1 MSVTLSPPLSRL
13 VAISLLLVALFL
25 GYVALIAPPLEAWRE
40 ARSAIADA
48 QGALPRMADVEE
60 TLAARRMLLADLQ
73 RRQRAAEGLL
83 QGDSETL
90 IAAQLQN
97 RIKTLVGAAQGEVT
111 SMQVLQTRND
121 GGFRKIAV
129 RGQVLVGLPGL
140 QKIFYELEAG
150 VPYLFLD
157 NVEIRVQQSPS
168 RARDEPK
175 RDPVHDV
182 RFDLYGFARGMS

>member
-1 MSVTLSPPLSRL
+1 MRVTLSPPLSRL
-13 VAISLLLVALFL
+13 VAISLLLVVLFL
-25 GYVALIAPPLEAWRE
+25 GYSALIAPLLEAWHE

-48 QGALPRMADVEE
+48 QDALPRIADAQES
-60 TLAARRMLLADLQ
+60 LAARRQTLAGLQ
-73 RRQRAAEGLL
+73 LQQRAAEGLL

-97 RIKTLVGAAQGEVT
+97 RIKTLVDAAQGEVR

-129 RGQVLVGLPGL
+129 RGQVSVGLPGL
-140 QKIFYELEAG
+140 QKVFYDLEVG

-157 NVEIRVQQSPS
+157 NVEIRAQQVPS
-168 RARDEPK
+168 RVRDEPK
-175 RDPVHDV
+175 RDPPLDV
-182 RFDLYGFARGMS
+182 RFDLYGFARGTS

>member
-25 GYVALIAPPLEAWRE
+25 GYAALIAPPLEAWRE
-40 ARSAIADA
+40 ARGAIADA
-48 QGALPRMADVEE
+48 QGALPRMADAQESL
-60 TLAARRMLLADLQ
+60 TARRQMLADLQ

-129 RGQVLVGLPGL
+129 RGQVMVGLPGL

-175 RDPVHDV
+175 RDPAHDV

>member
-1 MSVTLSPPLSRL
+1 MSVTLSPLLSRL
-13 VAISLLLVALFL
+13 VAISLLLVVLFL
-25 GYVALIAPPLEAWRE
+25 GYAALIAPLLQAWHE
-40 ARSAIADA
+40 ARAAIADA
-48 QGALPRMADVEE
+48 QAALPRMADAEE
-60 TLAARRMLLADLQ
+60 SLAARRQTLAGLQ

-97 RIKTLVGAAQGEVT
+97 RIKTLVDAAQGEVR

-140 QKIFYELEAG
+140 QTVFYELEVG

-157 NVEIRVQQSPS
+157 NVEIRPQQAPS

-175 RDPVHDV
+175 RDPSLDV
-182 RFDLYGFARGMS
+182 RFELYGFTRRIS

>member
-1 MSVTLSPPLSRL
+1 MSVTLSPPLARL
-13 VAISLLLVALFL
+13 VAISLLLVVLFL
-25 GYVALIAPPLEAWRE
+25 GYAALVAPLLEAWRE
-40 ARSAIADA
+40 AHGAIADA
-48 QGALPRMADVEE
+48 QGALPRMADAQES
-60 TLAARRMLLADLQ
+60 LAARRQMLADLQ

-97 RIKTLVGAAQGEVT
+97 RIKTLVDAAQGEVT
-111 SMQVLQTRND
+111 SMQILQTRND

-129 RGQVLVGLPGL
+129 RGQVLIGLPGL
-140 QKIFYELEAG
+140 QKVLYELEAG

-175 RDPVHDV
+175 RDPPHDV

>member
-13 VAISLLLVALFL
+13 VAISLLLVALLL
-25 GYVALIAPPLEAWRE
+25 GYAALIPPPLEAWGE
-40 ARSAIADA
+40 ARGAIADA
-48 QGALPRMADVEE
+48 QGALPRMADAQESL
-60 TLAARRMLLADLQ
+60 TARRQMLADLQ

-121 GGFRKIAV
+121 GGFRKIADRGPGIV
-129 RGQVLVGLPGL
+129 RLPAPP
-140 QKIFYELEAG
+140 KNFYAL
-150 VPYLFLD
+150 
-157 NVEIRVQQSPS
+157 
-168 RARDEPK
+168 
-175 RDPVHDV
+175 
-182 RFDLYGFARGMS
+182 

>member
-25 GYVALIAPPLEAWRE
+25 GYAALIVPPLEAWRD
-40 ARSAIADA
+40 ARGAIADA
-48 QGALPRMADVEE
+48 QGALPRIADAQESL
-60 TLAARRMLLADLQ
+60 TARRQLLADLQ
-73 RRQRAAEGLL
+73 RRQRVAEGLL

-129 RGQVLVGLPGL
+129 RGQVLIGLPGL
-140 QKIFYELEAG
+140 QKVFYELEAG
-150 VPYLFLD
+150 MPYLFLD

-168 RARDEPK
+168 KARDEPK
-175 RDPVHDV
+175 RDPAHDV
-182 RFDLYGFARGMS
+182 RFDLYGFARGVS

>member
-48 QGALPRMADVEE
+48 QGALPRMADAQESL
-60 TLAARRMLLADLQ
+60 TARRQMLADLQ

>member
-13 VAISLLLVALFL
+13 VAISLLLVVLFL
-25 GYVALIAPPLEAWRE
+25 GYAAVVAPLLEAWHE
-40 ARSAIADA
+40 ARVSIAGA
-48 QGALPRMADVEE
+48 QDALPRMADAQES
-60 TLAARRMLLADLQ
+60 LAARRQTLAGLQ

-90 IAAQLQN
+90 MAAQLQN
-97 RIKTLVGAAQGEVT
+97 RIKTLVDAAQGEVR

-140 QKIFYELEAG
+140 QKVFYELEVG
-150 VPYLFLD
+150 VPYVFLD
-157 NVEIRVQQSPS
+157 NVEIRAQLVPS
-168 RARDEPK
+168 RVRDEPK
-175 RDPVHDV
+175 RDPGLDV
-182 RFDLYGFARGMS
+182 RFDLYGFARGPS

>member
-25 GYVALIAPPLEAWRE
+25 GYAVLIVPVLEAWRD
-40 ARSAIADA
+40 ARGAIADA
-48 QGALPRMADVEE
+48 QGALPRMADAQESL
-60 TLAARRMLLADLQ
+60 TARRQMLADLQ

-121 GGFRKIAV
+121 GGFRRIAV
-129 RGQVLVGLPGL
+129 RGQVSIGLPGL
-140 QKIFYELEAG
+140 QKVFYELEAG

-168 RARDEPK
+168 KVRDEPK
-175 RDPVHDV
+175 RDPAHDV
-182 RFDLYGFARGMS
+182 RFDLYGFSRGVS

>member
-25 GYVALIAPPLEAWRE
+25 GYAALIAPPLEAWRE
-40 ARSAIADA
+40 ARGAIADA
-48 QGALPRMADVEE
+48 QGALPRMADAQESL
-60 TLAARRMLLADLQ
+60 TARRQMLADLQ

>member
-25 GYVALIAPPLEAWRE
+25 GYAALVVPLLEAWRE
-40 ARSAIADA
+40 ARGAIADA
-48 QGALPRMADVEE
+48 QGALPRMADAQES
-60 TLAARRMLLADLQ
+60 LAARRQLLADLQ

-111 SMQVLQTRND
+111 SMQILQTRND

-129 RGQVLVGLPGL
+129 RGQVLIGLPGL
-140 QKIFYELEAG
+140 QKVLYELEAG
-150 VPYLFLD
+150 VPYLLLD

-168 RARDEPK
+168 KVRDEPK
-175 RDPVHDV
+175 RDPAHDV
-182 RFDLYGFARGMS
+182 RFDLYGFARGVS

>member
-25 GYVALIAPPLEAWRE
+25 GYAALVVPLLEAWRE
-40 ARSAIADA
+40 ARGAIADA
-48 QGALPRMADVEE
+48 QGALPRMADAQES
-60 TLAARRMLLADLQ
+60 LAARRQLLADLQ

-111 SMQVLQTRND
+111 SMQILQTRND

-129 RGQVLVGLPGL
+129 RGQVLIGLPGL
-140 QKIFYELEAG
+140 QKVLYELEAG

-168 RARDEPK
+168 KVRDEPK
-175 RDPVHDV
+175 RDPAHDV
-182 RFDLYGFARGMS
+182 RFDLYGFARGVS

>member
-13 VAISLLLVALFL
+13 VAILLLLVVVFL
-25 GYVALIAPPLEAWRE
+25 AYATLIAPLIGAWRE
-40 ARSAIADA
+40 AQVAIADA
-48 QGALPRMADVEE
+48 QDALPRIADAQESL
-60 TLAARRMLLADLQ
+60 TARRQMLAGLQ
-73 RRQRAAEGLL
+73 RRQGAAEGLL

-97 RIKTLVGAAQGEVT
+97 RIKTLVDTAKGEVK

-150 VPYLFLD
+150 APYLFLD
-157 NVEIRVQQSPS
+157 NVEIRAQQSS
-168 RARDEPK
+168 SKARDEPK
-175 RDPVHDV
+175 HDPQHDV

>member
-1 MSVTLSPPLSRL
+1 MSVTLSPPLARL
-13 VAISLLLVALFL
+13 VAISLLLVVLFL
-25 GYVALIAPPLEAWRE
+25 GYAALIAPLLEAWRE
-40 ARSAIADA
+40 ARGAIADA
-48 QGALPRMADVEE
+48 QGALLRMADAPES
-60 TLAARRMLLADLQ
+60 LAARRQMLADLQ
-73 RRQRAAEGLL
+73 QRQRAAEGLL

-97 RIKTLVGAAQGEVT
+97 RIKTLVDAAQGEVT

-140 QKIFYELEAG
+140 QKVLYELEAG

-168 RARDEPK
+168 RVRDEPK
-175 RDPVHDV
+175 RDPPHDV
-182 RFDLYGFARGMS
+182 RFDLYGFARGTS